1 MRFPDCRLVS
11 FRAESIPAGGKLMLT
26 FHRQSLAGL
35 FWIRLCVAHLGILLI
50 VITVLILAGV
60 LAVHAEAADHAGKI
74 FRDCEMCP
82 EMVIIPPGKYI
93 MGSPETEKDRDAD
106 EEQHTVVITYS
117 FAVSK
122 GPITWDLWDAC
133 VQDGVCDG
141 PSVEAALKLDRD
153 GKPIQDYV
161 DHVRGNHPVVGVSW
175 WDAHAFVHWLNR
187 KIGKEKYRL
196 LSESEFEYAARAGT
210 TTVYWWGNEPSHDYA
225 NYGKDT
231 GPDLGGKAEGRDIWE
246 DSTSPVCSFPT
257 NAFGLCDMHGNVYQW
272 VEDCYETNVALLPAD
287 GSAVKSGNCSVR
299 GFRSNS
305 FESNA
310 KTLRSANR
318 AFVYAPN
325 TRGRN
330 YLGFRVA
337 KTLK

>member
-1 MRFPDCRLVS
+1 
-11 FRAESIPAGGKLMLT
+11 MLP
-26 FHRQSLAGL
+26 FHRKSLAGL
-35 FWIRLCVAHLGILLI
+35 LWIRLCVAHLGILLI

-60 LAVHAEAADHAGKI
+60 LAVHAEAADRAGKT

-82 EMVIIPPGKYI
+82 EMVIIPPGKFI

-106 EEQHTVVITYS
+106 EGQHTVVITYS

-122 GPITWDLWDAC
+122 GPITRDLWDAC
-133 VQDGVCDG
+133 VRDSACDG
-141 PSVEAALKLDRD
+141 PSVEAALRLDRD
-153 GKPIQDYV
+153 GKPIQDYG
-161 DHVRGNHPVVGVSW
+161 DHVHGNHPVVGVSW

-210 TTVYWWGNEPSHDYA
+210 TTVYWWGNEPSHDHA

-231 GPDLGGKAEGRDIWE
+231 GADLGGWSEGRDIWK
-246 DSTSPVCSFPT
+246 DSTSPICSFPT
-257 NAFGLCDMHGNVYQW
+257 NAFGLCDMHGNIYQW
-272 VEDCYETNVALLPAD
+272 IEDCYESNTALLPTN
-287 GSAVKSGNCSVR
+287 GSAVESGNCSVR

-305 FESNA
+305 FESTA
-310 KTLRSANR
+310 KTMRSANR